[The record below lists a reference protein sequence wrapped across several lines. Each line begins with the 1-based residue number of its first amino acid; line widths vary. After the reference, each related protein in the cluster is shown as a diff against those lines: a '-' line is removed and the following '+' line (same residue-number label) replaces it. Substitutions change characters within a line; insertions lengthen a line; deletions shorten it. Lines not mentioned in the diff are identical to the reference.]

1 MTVMRGTALLT
12 LLLFSAAPLSAR
24 QGGAVPLGTPTQ
36 KLRVAV
42 MDLSGSALK
51 MQSTTTMQPGMPPGG
66 APGGYPPPAGGGMYP
81 GQPAVRQTTVTIAI
95 PPPTEFARGLTEALT
110 TVLVRTGRFVVLER
124 AAMQAVQ
131 AEQQIGASGAVTKET
146 AAQSGALLGAQVLI
160 TGDITGF
167 TYERSGL
174 GGALTNIVKGLSVA
188 AERVSAEVIID
199 LRLIDASTGEVLMSH
214 KGVGKAS
221 QTGLAADL
229 IKDEKNYSGSAT
241 LTTPLGQAS
250 RQALQNAVAGVL
262 LGMPNAKWGG
272 RIVDVREGVIYLNAG
287 QDQGVRV
294 GMQLDVYEVQPALV
308 DPETGK
314 NLGAPDRMIG
324 SIVVSQVLEKFS
336 TAKMLS
342 GEGFSRGNIVRM
354 KAGNPP
360 PP

>member
-1 MTVMRGTALLT
+1 MRLGLMVGAACWATT
-12 LLLFSAAPLSAR
+12 LVAQQP
-24 QGGAVPLGTPTQ
+24 VLGTPTQ

-51 MQSTTTMQPGMPPGG
+51 MQSTTTMMPGGMPQQQPG
-66 APGGYPPPAGGGMYP
+66 YPQPYP
-81 GQPAVRQTTVTIAI
+81 GQPGATKQTTVTVAI
-95 PPPTEFARGLTEALT
+95 PPPAEFARGLTEALT
-110 TVLVRTGRFVVLER
+110 TVLVKTGKFIVLER

-146 AAQSGALLGAQVLI
+146 AAQTGALLGAQVMI

-167 TYERSGL
+167 THDRSGI

-188 AERVSAEVIID
+188 SERVTAEVIID

-221 QTGLAADL
+221 QTGIAADL
-229 IKDEKNYSGSAT
+229 LKDEKSYSGSVT

-262 LGMPNAKWGG
+262 LGMPKVKWGG
-272 RIVDVREGVIYLNAG
+272 RVVDVREGVVYLNAG
-287 QDQGVRV
+287 VDQGIRV
-294 GMQLDVYEVQPALV
+294 GMELDVYEVQPALV

-324 SIVVSQVLEKFS
+324 SIVVQSVLEKFS
-336 TAKMLS
+336 TAKIVT
-342 GEGFSRGNIVRM
+342 GEGFSRGNIVRL

>member
-1 MTVMRGTALLT
+1 MR
-12 LLLFSAAPLSAR
+12 LSLVV
-24 QGGAVPLGTPTQ
+24 GAVCWATPLLAQQAVLGTPTQ

-51 MQSTTTMQPGMPPGG
+51 MQSTTTMMPGGMPQQQPG
-66 APGGYPPPAGGGMYP
+66 YPQQGYP
-81 GQPAVRQTTVTIAI
+81 GQPGVTKQTTVSVAI
-95 PPPTEFARGLTEALT
+95 PPPAEFARGLTEALT
-110 TVLVRTGRFVVLER
+110 TVLVKTGKFVVLER

-146 AAQSGALLGAQVLI
+146 AAQTGALLGAQVMI

-167 TYERSGL
+167 THDRSGI

-188 AERVSAEVIID
+188 SERVTAEVIID

-221 QTGLAADL
+221 QTGIAADL
-229 IKDEKNYSGSAT
+229 LKDEKSYSGSVA

-250 RQALQNAVAGVL
+250 RQALQNAVAGIL
-262 LGMPNAKWGG
+262 IGMPKVKWGG
-272 RIVDVREGVIYLNAG
+272 RVVDVREGVVYLNAG
-287 QDQGVRV
+287 VDQGIRV
-294 GMQLDVYEVQPALV
+294 GMELDVYEVQPALV

-324 SIVVSQVLEKFS
+324 SIVVNSVLEKFS
-336 TAKMLS
+336 TAKIVS
-342 GEGFSRGNIVRM
+342 GEGFSRGNIVRL

>member
-1 MTVMRGTALLT
+1 VKTS
-12 LLLFSAAPLSAR
+12 LLFLSALSLAAARSSAA
-24 QGGAVPLGTPTQ
+24 QEVLGTPTQ

-51 MQSTTTMQPGMPPGG
+51 MQSTTTMMPGGQPQQPGYPQPG
-66 APGGYPPPAGGGMYP
+66 
-81 GQPAVRQTTVTIAI
+81 AVKQTTVSIAI
-95 PPPTEFARGLTEALT
+95 PPPAEFARGLTEALT

-124 AAMQAVQ
+124 AAMQQVQ

-146 AAQSGALLGAQVLI
+146 AAQTGALLGAQVMI

-167 TYERSGL
+167 THNRSGL
-174 GGALTNIVKGLSVA
+174 GGALTNIIKGLTVA
-188 AERVSAEVIID
+188 SERVTAEVIID
-199 LRLIDASTGEVLMSH
+199 LRLIDASTGEVLMSY

-221 QTGLAADL
+221 QTGIAADL
-229 IKDEKNYSGSAT
+229 IKDEKTYSGSVE

-250 RQALQNAVAGVL
+250 RQALQNSVAGIL
-262 LGMPNAKWGG
+262 LGMPRVKWGG
-272 RIVDVREGVIYLNAG
+272 RIVDVREGVVYLNAG
-287 QDQGVRV
+287 ADQGMRV
-294 GMQLDVYEVQPALV
+294 GMQLDVYEIQPALV

-324 SIVVSQVLEKFS
+324 SVVVNSVLEKFS
-336 TAKMLS
+336 TAKIQG

-360 PP
+360 TL